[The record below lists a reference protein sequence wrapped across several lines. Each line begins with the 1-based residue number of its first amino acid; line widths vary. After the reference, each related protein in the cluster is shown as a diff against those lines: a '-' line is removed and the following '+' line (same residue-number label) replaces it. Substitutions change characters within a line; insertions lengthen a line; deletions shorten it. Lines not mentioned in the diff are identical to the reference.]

1 MRRSRKLRKQQFQ
14 SFRDRLRSK
23 KQTSRSKSTSKC
35 QAGPKQIRHRES
47 GILYVLNPDG
57 SLRRGEVTDSSWW
70 VNYVILPEE
79 LLTSRLKKTF
89 RDRFRMPYSE
99 WKKFVDK
106 LNEHELFSRW
116 KRVRLM
122 LLVNHAVLLS
132 YLLLE
137 FSRSLEES
145 AHLMIL
151 KKSHLFQRKFIDY
164 SSRSSL
170 IW

>member
-1 MRRSRKLRKQQFQ
+1 MNEFQMKFIMRRSRKLRKQQFQ

-23 KQTSRSKSTSKC
+23 KQTSRSKSTSKG

-79 LLTSRLKKTF
+79 LLTSRLKKKF

-99 WKKFVDK
+99 RKKFVDK

-116 KRVRLM
+116 KRGKTDALGKPCSSIE
-122 LLVNHAVLLS
+122 LLTLGV
-132 YLLLE
+132 
-137 FSRSLEES
+137 
-145 AHLMIL
+145 L
-151 KKSHLFQRKFIDY
+151 KKLGKECTFD
-164 SSRSSL
+164 
-170 IW
+170 